1 MRPSASGRKRGE
13 RELENRRE
21 SIQERCRATGLK
33 LTIQRQVVIEALLE
47 LPDHPKADEIHAVV
61 AARMPGISRTT
72 TYRTLEQLVRVGV
85 IGKACHPG
93 SASRYDNRT
102 DLHHHLVCMECEA
115 MIDISDTRLDRLPVP
130 DTSGFGFEVHDF
142 RVQLRGLCR
151 RCSAQSRKEDSE

>member
-1 MRPSASGRKRGE
+1 MPMADMGRKRGIVSSDE
-13 RELENRRE
+13 RLADYR
-21 SIQERCRATGLK
+21 ERCREAGLR
-33 LTIQRQVVIEALLE
+33 LTLQRRIVLEALLE
-47 LPDHPKADEIHAVV
+47 LHDHPKADEIHAVV

-115 MIDISDTRLDRLPVP
+115 MIDISDARLDRLPVP
-130 DTSGFGFEVHDF
+130 DTSEFGFEVHDF

-151 RCSAQSRKEDSE
+151 RCSAKSRKEESE